1 MRLAICPQMSQFFGT
16 PSIKI
21 QPGPATAV
29 MASGESIV
37 SAGNPVTAHQG
48 GPADGGRRRVTA
60 SH

>member
-1 MRLAICPQMSQFFGT
+1 MSQFFGT

-37 SAGNPVTAHQG
+37 SAGNPITAHQG
-48 GPADGGRRRVTA
+48 GPAEGGRRRITA

>member
-1 MRLAICPQMSQFFGT
+1 MSQFFGT

-21 QPGPATAV
+21 QPGPTAAV

-37 SAGNPVTAHQG
+37 SAGNSVIAHQG
-48 GPADGGRRRVTA
+48 GPAEGGRQRITA